1 MGRYLVAADPSQ
13 DEVDRIWGISRLVTT
28 QLTPGVGVLLDSIKF
43 GRMAIREP
51 LSGRVGF
58 ANDDLVRNIYRW
70 VCEQRLALAV
80 ERPPAILSITKLPV
94 A

>member
-1 MGRYLVAADPSQ
+1 M
-13 DEVDRIWGISRLVTT
+13 LVTT
-28 QLTPGVGVLLDSIKF
+28 QPTPGVEVLLGSIKF
-43 GRMAIREP
+43 GRMAVREP
-51 LSGRVGF
+51 LSVRVGL

-80 ERPPAILSITKLPV
+80 ERPSAILSITKLPV